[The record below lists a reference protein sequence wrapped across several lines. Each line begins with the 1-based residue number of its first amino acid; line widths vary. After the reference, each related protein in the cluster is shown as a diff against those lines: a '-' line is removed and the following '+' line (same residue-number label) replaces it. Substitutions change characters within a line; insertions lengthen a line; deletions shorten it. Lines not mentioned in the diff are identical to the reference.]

1 MRRRGPALSGNGGAN
16 RSQPSREWVGG
27 RLSPPFYIHDRE
39 EPYRPDLTVWLELPE
54 GHIVGQALVM
64 PEDREGAVGRALRS
78 ALTQPA
84 VGLPRQ
90 PDVIRV
96 ADVAIAAE
104 VRAEV
109 GDAIPVTVAPA
120 PELDA
125 LLEQLIATLPPD
137 ADKALSYFAW
147 GRVSAAAVERLFAA
161 GRLLFAVQPW
171 TVAHDAQVLRMDIP
185 ALGVDGACVS
195 VIGELGESRG
205 VLVFSSLDD
214 FEAFLAAAESGAP
227 GRVPVSLGAGWLAL
241 TFESAT
247 ELPPSMRREAMEH
260 GWPVESADAYPLVER
275 GDPDGTP
282 RPLVERDVEVAAACA
297 LSLGAFFARHAA
309 LFQSDPVAPVCES
322 YFDDDDREVRFTVP
336 YALGDFELADATEPG
351 FDALAAAEAFRPR
364 AGRNEPCPCGSGR
377 KYKKCHL
384 EADEAAHASLQAT
397 ASMHALD
404 DRLVRLLAGFALRDY
419 GEAWKAFQDDFADPD
434 AALPL
439 AWTWSVYCFEVRGK
453 TVVDAY
459 LDARARRCS
468 RKERRWLDAQRA
480 AWLSVWEVEAV
491 EAGRTVAL
499 HDLLSGERRT
509 VHETRGSQTLVARD
523 AVLARIVDHRR
534 RLAAVRGASASVAP
548 QRHGRGG
555 PAGARPPAPPAVG
568 PGGPA
573 ARRGLRAPP
582 DPVLGGGGRRPR
594 RAELDTARVAQ
605 PGW

>member
-1 MRRRGPALSGNGGAN
+1 MRRRRNGGAN

-27 RLSPPFYIHDRE
+27 RLSPPFYIHDDRE
-39 EPYRPDLTVWLELPE
+39 EPYRPDLAIWLELPE
-54 GHIVGQALVM
+54 GHIVGHALVL

-84 VGLPRQ
+84 AGLPRQ

-96 ADVAIAAE
+96 ADAAIAAE

-109 GDAIPVTVAPA
+109 GETIPVAVAPA
-120 PELDA
+120 PELDV
-125 LLEQLIATLPPD
+125 LLEHMLATLPPD
-137 ADKALSYFAW
+137 ADNAPSYFAW
-147 GRVSAAAVERLFAA
+147 GRVSAAAVAKLFAA

-171 TVAHDAQVLRMDIP
+171 TVAHDTQVLRMDIP
-185 ALGVDGACVS
+185 SLGVDGACVS
-195 VIGELGESRG
+195 VIGELGKSRG

-214 FEAFLAAAESGAP
+214 FEAFVAASESGAL
-227 GRVPVSLGAGWLAL
+227 GRLPVALGAGWLAL
-241 TFESAT
+241 TFEPAT
-247 ELPPSMRREAMEH
+247 ELPPLMRREAMEH
-260 GWPVESADAYPLVER
+260 GWPVEHADAYPLVER
-275 GDPDGTP
+275 RDPDGTP

-309 LFQSDPVAPVCES
+309 IFKSDTVAPVCES

-336 YALGDFELADATEPG
+336 YDALGDFELTDDPTAPA
-351 FDALAAAEAFRPR
+351 FDALAAADAFRPR

-384 EADEAAHASLQAT
+384 EADEAEHASLQAT

-404 DRLVRLLAGFALRDY
+404 DGLVRLLAGFALREY

-439 AWTWSVYCFEVRGK
+439 AWTWSVYCFEVQGK

-468 RKERRWLDAQRA
+468 RRERRWLDAQRA
-480 AWLSVWEVEAV
+480 AWLSAWEVEAV
-491 EAGRTVAL
+491 DAGKTVTL

-523 AVLARIVDHRR
+523 AVLARIVDHDRVSLLCGVHPR
-534 RLAAVRGASASVAP
+534 PVAP
-548 QRHGRGG
+548 QRYGRGG
-555 PAGARPPAPPAVG
+555 PAGARPPAPPPVG

-573 ARRGLRAPP
+573 ARRSLRAPP

-594 RAELDTARVAQ
+594 RTELDAARPA
-605 PGW
+605 